1 MSKNDD
7 SARAAR
13 RARHAQIR
21 AEVAAEEAEA
31 GAAEAAEAAA
41 ALDIP
46 LHVRISRDLNDELR
60 ERAAA
65 EQIPMSALVRR
76 LLGSTVPSVQARP
89 VGELVTR
96 VTSDTVLLR
105 EAASSATPVPVTR

>member
-1 MSKNDD
+1 M
-7 SARAAR
+7 RAAR
-13 RARHAQIR
+13 RARHGRIR

-76 LLGSTVPSVQARP
+76 LLDHAVHRPTSPELTTADIERIARR
-89 VGELVTR
+89 VAREELR
-96 VTSDTVLLR
+96 SFNR
-105 EAASSATPVPVTR
+105 PA